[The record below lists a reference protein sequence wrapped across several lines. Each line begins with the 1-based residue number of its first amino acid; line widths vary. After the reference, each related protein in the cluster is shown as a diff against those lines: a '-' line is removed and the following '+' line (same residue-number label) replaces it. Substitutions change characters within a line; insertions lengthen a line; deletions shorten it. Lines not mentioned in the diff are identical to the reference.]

1 MTRLN
6 ATVAKR
12 DFYNIIKDAIKKH
25 QLYHIHHTDGDVVVM
40 SEEEYESLIETLEL
54 LSIQGFRE
62 SIKKSVEQIKK
73 GETISFDE
81 VFGDKRCLM
90 KYGSQKKL

>member
-1 MTRLN
+1 MTKLS

-12 DFYNIIKDAIKKH
+12 DFYNIIRSAIKKH
-25 QLYHIHHTDGDVVVM
+25 QLYHIHHADGDVVVM

-54 LSIQGFRE
+54 LSIPGFRE

-81 VFGDKRCLM
+81 VFGDKWCRI

>member
-12 DFYNIIKDAIKKH
+12 DFYNIISGAIKKH
-25 QLYHIHHTDGDVVVM
+25 QLYHIHHKDGDVVVM

-54 LSIQGFRE
+54 LSIKGFRE
-62 SIKKSVEQIKK
+62 SIKKSAEQIKK
-73 GETISFDE
+73 GETVSFDE
-81 VFGDKRCLM
+81 VFGDK
-90 KYGSQKKL
+90 